1 MSDDGSLSDIITH
14 RQVRRF
20 YRDRTRDRVPLKW
33 AMTQAS
39 LGISTALL
47 ILSERG
53 SGMARLE
60 EAIAAYRD
68 ALMERTRDH
77 VPLDWATSFGNQ
89 GVAMILL
96 AERNRIG
103 NPAVRR
109 ACLWCSLLRVGF
121 AGRPGGCAT
130 VCEFLELEADLITEG
145 GTLTRSRSR
154 RSNPTGIRMLA
165 CWLLVLTLEGQQHT

>member
-1 MSDDGSLSDIITH
+1 MSDDGSLSDIIIH

-53 SGMARLE
+53 SGTARLE

-96 AERNRIG
+96 AERNPHWKPCG
-103 NPAVRR
+103 PAGMPLVQPITSRVCREARRVRDG
-109 ACLWCSLLRVGF
+109 L
-121 AGRPGGCAT
+121 
-130 VCEFLELEADLITEG
+130 
-145 GTLTRSRSR
+145 
-154 RSNPTGIRMLA
+154 
-165 CWLLVLTLEGQQHT
+165 

>member
-1 MSDDGSLSDIITH
+1 MSDDGSLSDIIIH

-53 SGMARLE
+53 SGTARLE

-77 VPLDWATSFGNQ
+77 VPLDLGHKFRQ
-89 GVAMILL
+89 
-96 AERNRIG
+96 
-103 NPAVRR
+103 
-109 ACLWCSLLRVGF
+109 
-121 AGRPGGCAT
+121 
-130 VCEFLELEADLITEG
+130 
-145 GTLTRSRSR
+145 SR
-154 RSNPTGIRMLA
+154 RRYDPAWPRETA
-165 CWLLVLTLEGQQHT
+165 CQQIEAALETLRSGGHASGAAYYESVCREARRVRDGL

>member
-1 MSDDGSLSDIITH
+1 MSDDGSLSDIIIH

-53 SGMARLE
+53 SGTARLE

-77 VPLDWATSFGNQ
+77 VPLDLGHKFRQS
-89 GVAMILL
+89 
-96 AERNRIG
+96 
-103 NPAVRR
+103 RR
-109 ACLWCSLLRVGF
+109 RYDP
-121 AGRPGGCAT
+121 AGRAKPHWKPCGPAGMPLVQPIT
-130 VCEFLELEADLITEG
+130 SRVCREA
-145 GTLTRSRSR
+145 R
-154 RSNPTGIRMLA
+154 RVRDGL
-165 CWLLVLTLEGQQHT
+165 